1 MSDENDKRSDADR
14 RADDRR
20 QDERR
25 SYKDVVD
32 FERRH
37 SETRREGPRR
47 DTPNPDLDPS
57 QTKSP

>member
-1 MSDENDKRSDADR
+1 MSDENDKRSTADR

-20 QDERR
+20 HDERR

-37 SETRREGPRR
+37 SKTRREGPRR
-47 DTPNPDLDPS
+47 DTSSLDSS
-57 QTKSP
+57 QTRSP